1 MNKCLM
7 IIRILLLILVCFFNI
22 YCYSSL
28 VNFGHLLF
36 LILLFIIVVLTIKD
50 IIKKNPINNNR
61 MYTFIFILSFLII
74 SYVFYRFGFDKSLFF
89 NKYTSNLYGGDFSE
103 YKMLYLGQNMIYFNV
118 MLILLLVFRKIN
130 GRIIRKV
137 FIDC

>member
-1 MNKCLM
+1 MNKGLM
-7 IIRILLLILVCFFNI
+7 IIRILLLILVCFLNI
-22 YCYSSL
+22 YCYSNL
-28 VNFGHLLF
+28 VNYGHLLF

-50 IIKKNPINNNR
+50 IIKKNSINNNR

-74 SYVFYRFGFDKSLFF
+74 SYVLYRSGFDKSLFF

-103 YKMLYLGQNMIYFNV
+103 YKMLYLGQNTIYFNV

-130 GRIIRKV
+130 GKNN
-137 FIDC
+137 

>member
-1 MNKCLM
+1 MNKVLM
-7 IIRILLLILVCFFNI
+7 IIRILLLILVCFLNI
-22 YCYSSL
+22 YCYSNL

-50 IIKKNPINNNR
+50 IIKKNSINNSR
-61 MYTFIFILSFLII
+61 MYTFIFILSILII
-74 SYVFYRFGFDKSLFF
+74 CYVFYRFGFDKSLFF

-103 YKMLYLGQNMIYFNV
+103 YKMLYLGQNTIYFNV

-130 GRIIRKV
+130 GKSN
-137 FIDC
+137 

>member
-7 IIRILLLILVCFFNI
+7 IIKILLLILVCFLNI
-22 YCYSSL
+22 YSYSNL

-103 YKMLYLGQNMIYFNV
+103 FKMLYLGQNTIYFNT

-130 GRIIRKV
+130 GKSN
-137 FIDC
+137 

>member
-7 IIRILLLILVCFFNI
+7 IIRILLLILVCFLNI
-22 YCYSSL
+22 YCYSNL
-28 VNFGHLLF
+28 FNFGYLLF

-50 IIKKNPINNNR
+50 IVKKNSINNNR

-74 SYVFYRFGFDKSLFF
+74 CYVFYRFGFDKSLFF
-89 NKYTSNLYGGDFSE
+89 NKYTSNLYGCDFSE
-103 YKMLYLGQNMIYFNV
+103 YKMLYLGQNTIYFNT

-130 GRIIRKV
+130 SKSN
-137 FIDC
+137 

>member
-89 NKYTSNLYGGDFSE
+89 NKYTSDLYSSGFSE

>member
-1 MNKCLM
+1 MNKILM
-7 IIRILLLILVCFFNI
+7 IIRILLLIFVCSFNI
-22 YCYSSL
+22 YCYSNL

-74 SYVFYRFGFDKSLFF
+74 CYVFYRFGFDKSLFF
-89 NKYTSNLYGGDFSE
+89 NKYTSNLYGSDFSE
-103 YKMLYLGQNMIYFNV
+103 CKMLYLGQNTIYFNV

-130 GRIIRKV
+130 GKSN
-137 FIDC
+137 

>member
-7 IIRILLLILVCFFNI
+7 IIRILLLILVCFLNI
-22 YCYSSL
+22 YCYSNL
-28 VNFGHLLF
+28 VNYGHLLF

-50 IIKKNPINNNR
+50 IIKKNSINNNR

-74 SYVFYRFGFDKSLFF
+74 CYVFYRFGFDKSLFF
-89 NKYTSNLYGGDFSE
+89 NKYTSNLYGGVFSE
-103 YKMLYLGQNMIYFNV
+103 YKMLYLGQNTIYFNV

-130 GRIIRKV
+130 GKSN
-137 FIDC
+137 

>member
-1 MNKCLM
+1 MNKGLM
-7 IIRILLLILVCFFNI
+7 IIRILLLVLVCFLNI
-22 YCYSSL
+22 YCYSNL

-50 IIKKNPINNNR
+50 IIKKNSINNNR

-89 NKYTSNLYGGDFSE
+89 NKYTRDLYSNGFSE
-103 YKMLYLGQNMIYFNV
+103 YKMLYLGQNTIYFNV

-130 GRIIRKV
+130 GKSN
-137 FIDC
+137 